1 MMTGDVDLD
10 RASQGGGVL
19 RLVTLVVGS
28 VEIILFTL
36 FVHLMLHS
44 TDPLGESIGEG
55 RTFLIAA
62 PLVLLT
68 LPGLLLAWLDKAPRA
83 ALSLVCLAL
92 PATALAWS

>member
-10 RASQGGGVL
+10 RASQGSGVL
-19 RLVTLVVGS
+19 RLVTLVLGS

-44 TDPLGESIGEG
+44 TDPLGENIGEEI
-55 RTFLIAA
+55 TLLIAA

-68 LPGLLLAWLDKAPRA
+68 LPGLLLAWLDRAPRTA
-83 ALSLVCLAL
+83 VSLVFLAL
-92 PATALAWS
+92 PAAVLVWS